1 MNVLRNIGYQ
11 AESSACLLLGI
22 SCLVLRAGSSRVS
35 IHVLGIADFISRSLI
50 HIVVRSNV
58 SFIFF
63 VSFSLLRLLLSSS
76 SPSLFFVSF
85 PPLLKRRPGI
95 VVALVFFFAEVFV
108 AVRL

>member
-63 VSFSLLRLLLSSS
+63 VSFSLLRLLPSSTQTKARDRS
-76 SPSLFFVSF
+76 RSRI
-85 PPLLKRRPGI
+85 LLRRGLRRCT
-95 VVALVFFFAEVFV
+95 ALA
-108 AVRL
+108 R